1 MPGRLFLKLRRK
13 LSHAQID
20 PLNQIVFFFE
30 NDISP
35 FLACQ
40 KYRFGGFEH
49 IYSVLYIDFIDWNR
63 SKTLMMVNY
72 NRRLQTTLKIL
83 LYQTV
88 TIICFSKKA
97 MCWNCVL
104 GLRIE
109 LGLRRADGLQKRY
122 VSYTVIS

>member
-49 IYSVLYIDFIDWNR
+49 IYRLCSIHCVLYIYLIDWNR

-97 MCWNCVL
+97 MCWICVL

-109 LGLRRADGLQKRY
+109 LGLRRGHAG
-122 VSYTVIS
+122 